1 MNKRIL
7 ITGKGSFVGNAVEAW
22 LSSANNAGRADG
34 NTYEVAIADTVND
47 AWRDVDFSK
56 FDTVFHVAG
65 IAHVDPKPEMAPLY
79 YKVNRDLTVEI
90 ARHAKKSGVK
100 QFIFMSSMIVYHA
113 SKSLD
118 ATVIDA
124 HTGPNPN
131 DFYGDSKLQAENGL
145 HALESDD
152 FKVALLRPCMIYGPE
167 GKGNFRRLA
176 ALARKTPIFPDWHN
190 RRSMLYIDNLCEFV
204 RQTIDRDLSGTFHLQ
219 NAEYADTVEIVR
231 YFAEE
236 AGKKIW
242 ISKAFNPCVW
252 LGAKLLKPVSKMFAD
267 QYYTQELT
275 TFDFPYQT
283 VSFSESL
290 KKFRT

>member
-22 LSSANNAGRADG
+22 LRKADKDG
-34 NTYEVAIADTVND
+34 IAYDVTVADTMNET
-47 AWRDVDFSK
+47 WREVDFSQ

-79 YKVNRDLTVEI
+79 YKVNRDLTLEI
-90 ARHAKKSGVK
+90 ARHAKGKGVR

-113 SKSLD
+113 SKSLE

-124 HTGPNPN
+124 GTKPNPN
-131 DFYGDSKLQAENGL
+131 DFYGESKLLAEIGL
-145 HALESDD
+145 RGLESDN
-152 FKVALLRPCMIYGPE
+152 FKVTILRPCMIYGPD

-176 ALARKTPIFPDWHN
+176 ALARKIPVFPDWHN

-204 RQTIDRDLSGTFHLQ
+204 RQAIDRRLSGTFHLQ

-275 TFDFPYQT
+275 TFDFPYQV
-283 VSFSESL
+283 VSFSDSL
-290 KKFRT
+290 KNFNIQ